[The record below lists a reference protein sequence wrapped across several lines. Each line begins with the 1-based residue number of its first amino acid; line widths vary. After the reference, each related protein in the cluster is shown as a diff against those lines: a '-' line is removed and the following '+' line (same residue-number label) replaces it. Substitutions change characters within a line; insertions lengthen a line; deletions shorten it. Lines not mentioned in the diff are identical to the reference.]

1 MAVSGVILQPVVS
14 EKSFTKA
21 DNGVYT
27 FRVDSDANKKQ
38 VKDEVEKR
46 FKVTVEEVNTLKS
59 PGKRVHDW
67 RKGISGRRKSYK
79 KAVVKVKAGDTI
91 DIFT

>member
-1 MAVSGVILQPVVS
+1 VAVSGVILQPVVS

-27 FRVDSDANKKQ
+27 FRVDPKANKKQ
-38 VKDEVEKR
+38 IKDEVEKR
-46 FKVTVEEVNTLKS
+46 FKVTVEDVNVLRL
-59 PGKRVHDW
+59 PGKLVHDW
-67 RKGISGRRKSYK
+67 RKGITGRRKSYK